1 MTSELLVA
9 AGHWAGTNGF
19 RMMPVD
25 EFSEHPATA
34 IVAVAAG
41 GTMTSFAYTWTHPD
55 DGLQDGLLV
64 FGALATDDESL
75 VGLWGDSWH
84 QQPTPMSMP
93 GRRTAPGE
101 IEFTGDYGAGWLW
114 RIVVDASAAG
124 ALTMRMD
131 NVVPPE
137 DATEDTPR
145 GPYAAMTMTLLPGV
159 VQSRT
164 PSEGTARR

>member
-9 AGHWAGTNGF
+9 AGHWVGTNGF

-34 IVAVAAG
+34 LVAVAAG
-41 GTMTSFAYTWTHPD
+41 GTMTSFAYTWAHPD

-75 VGLWGDSWH
+75 VGLWADSWH

-93 GRRTAPGE
+93 GRCTAPGE

-137 DATEDTPR
+137 DATEDTPT
-145 GPYAAMTMTLLPGV
+145 GPYAAMTMTLLPGAAE
-159 VQSRT
+159 SRT
-164 PSEGTARR
+164 PS